1 MMVRRFARPYA
12 KAIMDV
18 AGSTQ
23 KAAEVQSELE
33 RFDAARRLSVELQE
47 VFANPGI
54 EASAKVAVANAI
66 ADRLSMS
73 PMSRKVLEVLIQ
85 NWRIND
91 LEAIIAALAAYV
103 NEATNTVV
111 AEVASAHALSEGEV
125 EQLRLTLEKKMGK
138 HVTVQVTK
146 NAELLGGFVA
156 RIGSE
161 ILDASVA
168 GKIEKFRES
177 LS

>member
-1 MMVRRFARPYA
+1 MVRRFARPYA

-18 AGSTQ
+18 TGSPEKAGETR
-23 KAAEVQSELE
+23 AELE
-33 RFDAARRLSVELQE
+33 RFDAARRQSVELQE

-54 EASAKVAVANAI
+54 EAAAKVGIANAI

-73 PMSRKVLEVLIQ
+73 AMSRKVLEVLIH
-85 NWRIND
+85 NHRIND
-91 LEAIIAALAAYV
+91 LEAIVAALAAYV

-111 AEVASAHALSEGEV
+111 AEVTSAHALSDGEV
-125 EQLRLTLEKKMGK
+125 EQLRLTLEKKVGK
-138 HVTVQVTK
+138 RVTVQVRK
-146 NAELLGGFVA
+146 DPQLLGGFVA

-168 GKIEKFRES
+168 GKIDKFRES
-177 LS
+177 LT